1 MLFSKFGDAAHKY
14 KHIGADCQ
22 EPFGSGGS
30 GEEPG
35 RGKPSPG
42 LIGVGLLLAGAGWA
56 AGTLAYAWLATHPA
70 RLPILH
76 GKKENDPE
84 WQGVTF
90 PTSDGLNIAGWFA
103 AANPANGPAQGGV
116 ILCHGHPMN
125 RVEMLPWARL
135 MHHAGFHTL
144 LFDFRAL
151 GQSEG
156 TLCSIGYHEVKD
168 LLGAV
173 AYLDARP
180 EMDGLPIGAYGISMG
195 GAVCLM
201 AAAQEPRLAA
211 VATHGAYASLD
222 RAIDQRGRAVLGPAG
237 VAFSRPA
244 AYWGK
249 RWMSADPATVSPLA
263 VVSQIAPRPV
273 LLMHGARDRI
283 VNPAD
288 ARALYE
294 AAQQPKTL
302 TLWPRSWHVRIHPE
316 ERPTYEAT
324 LKAFFQSNLKGK

>member
-1 MLFSKFGDAAHKY
+1 MRGLPPTPRACRLCAFGATATPNGK
-14 KHIGADCQ
+14 IL
-22 EPFGSGGS
+22 PFNS
-30 GEEPG
+30 
-35 RGKPSPG
+35 R
-42 LIGVGLLLAGAGWA
+42 
-56 AGTLAYAWLATHPA
+56 
-70 RLPILH
+70 
-76 GKKENDPE
+76 
-84 WQGVTF
+84 
-90 PTSDGLNIAGWFA
+90 DGLKISGWFA
-103 AANPANGPAQGGV
+103 PANPDNGQARGGV

-135 MHHAGFHTL
+135 LHHAGYHTL

-173 AYLDARP
+173 DALALRP
-180 EMDGLPIGAYGISMG
+180 EMDGLPMGAYGISMG

-201 AAAQEPRLAA
+201 AAAQEPRLQA

-222 RAIDQRGRAVLGPAG
+222 RAIDQRGRSVLGPAG
-237 VAFSRPA
+237 LAFSRPA

-249 RWMSADPATVSPLA
+249 RWMDADPVSVSPLNVIA
-263 VVSQIAPRPV
+263 QIAPRPV

-283 VNPAD
+283 VNPND

-302 TLWPRSWHVRIHPE
+302 TLWPRSWHVRINSE
-316 ERPTYEAT
+316 ERATYDAT
-324 LKAFFQSNLKGK
+324 LKAFFQTNLKG

>member
-1 MLFSKFGDAAHKY
+1 MLFSKLSGSAHRY
-14 KHIGADCQ
+14 KHNDLDFQA
-22 EPFGSGGS
+22 EAGSGRDVS
-30 GEEPG
+30 EPG
-35 RGKPSPG
+35 KGRPLPG
-42 LIGVGLLLAGAGWA
+42 LIGAGLLLAGAGWA
-56 AGTLAYAWLATHPA
+56 VGTLAYAWLATHPA
-70 RLPILH
+70 RLPIMQFR
-76 GKKENDPE
+76 KDDDPVWE
-84 WQGVTF
+84 DVTF
-90 PTSDGLNIAGWFA
+90 PSRDGLKISGWFA
-103 AANPANGPAQGGV
+103 PANPAAGPVRGGV

-125 RVEMLPWARL
+125 RVEMLTWARL

-173 AYLDARP
+173 DALAVRP
-180 EMDGLPIGAYGISMG
+180 EMDGLPLGAYGISMG

-201 AAAQEPRLAA
+201 AAAQEPRLQA

-222 RAIDQRGRAVLGPAG
+222 RAIVQRGRAVLGPAG
-237 VAFSRPA
+237 LAFSRPA
-244 AYWGK
+244 AYWGR
-249 RWMSADPATVSPLA
+249 RWMDADPATVSPLNVIA
-263 VVSQIAPRPV
+263 QIAPRPV
-273 LLMHGARDRI
+273 LLMHGARDRS

-302 TLWPRSWHVRIHPE
+302 ALWPRSWHVRINPE
-316 ERPTYEAT
+316 ERATYDAT
-324 LKAFFQSNLKGK
+324 LKAFFQTNLKA